1 MPLEIFEMG
10 NQRAWAL
17 WRISESEAQIAELLR
32 SGEPIPGS
40 ITNVQKRLEWLTGRL
55 LTQSLLE
62 SFDLPYAGIVKD
74 AFGKPFVKDS
84 QAHLSL
90 THSFPLVGAILD
102 QRQEVGIDLEQPK
115 EKLLRVAPRVLSPS
129 ELSDA
134 GSDVI
139 KHCIYWCSKE
149 TLIKIHGRKD
159 LTLSRDLIV
168 QPFELASEGNITG
181 RIIVN
186 GEERLIPLYY
196 RIFKQFV
203 VVFNR
208 EH

>member
-32 SGEPIPGS
+32 SSEPIPAS
-40 ITNVQKRLEWLTGRL
+40 ISNAEKRLEWLTGRL

-62 SFDLPYAGIVKD
+62 SFNLPYTGIVKD
-74 AFGKPFVKDS
+74 AFGKPFVKNS
-84 QAHLSL
+84 PAHLSL

-102 QRQEVGIDLEQPK
+102 QRHEVGIDLEQPK
-115 EKLLRVAPRVLSPS
+115 EKLLRVAARVLSPS

-134 GSDVI
+134 GSDII
-139 KHCIYWCSKE
+139 KHCVYWCSKE

-168 QPFELASEGNITG
+168 QPFNLASEGNITG

-186 GEERLIPLYY
+186 AVERLIPLYY

-208 EH
+208 DH

>member
-32 SGEPIPGS
+32 SREPIPTS
-40 ITNVQKRLEWLTGRL
+40 ISNVQKRLEWLTGRL

-62 SFDLPYAGIVKD
+62 SFNLPYTGIVKD
-74 AFGKPFVKDS
+74 VFGKPFVKNS
-84 QAHLSL
+84 PAHLSL

-102 QRQEVGIDLEQPK
+102 QRHEVGIDLEQPK
-115 EKLLRVAPRVLSPS
+115 EKLLRVAARVLSTS

-134 GSDVI
+134 GTDVI
-139 KHCIYWCSKE
+139 KHCVYWCSKE

-159 LTLSRDLIV
+159 LTLSRDLLV
-168 QPFELASEGNITG
+168 QPFKLASEGNITG

-186 GEERLIPLYY
+186 AEERLIPLYY
-196 RIFKQFV
+196 KIFKQFV

-208 EH
+208 DH

>member
-1 MPLEIFEMG
+1 MPLEIHEMG

-17 WRISESEAQIAELLR
+17 WRISESEAQIAGLLK
-32 SGEPIPGS
+32 SKESIPGS
-40 ITNVQKRLEWLTGRL
+40 ISNEHKRLEWLTGRL

-62 SFDLPYAGIVKD
+62 SFNLPYDGIVKD
-74 AFGKPFVKDS
+74 HFGKPLVKNS
-84 QAHLSL
+84 PAHLSL

-102 QRQEVGIDLEQPK
+102 QKHEVGIDLEQPK

-129 ELSDA
+129 ELEDA
-134 GSDVI
+134 GSDMT

-159 LTLSRDLIV
+159 LTLSRDLHI
-168 QPFELASEGNITG
+168 QPFKLASEGNITG

-186 GEERLIPLYY
+186 AKERLIPLYY
-196 RIFKQFV
+196 RIFNQFV